1 MLINV
6 IMVYLINTKP
16 FQAKL
21 YENKFFEECIS
32 VKRKSHENKLKL
44 EMIKNPLR
52 QNEKL
57 NKIIKYCDT
66 YNLINIDIFVWT
78 TSKAPLYSNFQ
89 VSFFA
94 IHGFWKRKSLY
105 LPSHIN

>member
-16 FQAKL
+16 FQGRL

-52 QNEKL
+52 HNAKL
-57 NKIIKYCDT
+57 NKIIKYCDI

-89 VSFFA
+89 VSFLRYMDFGNA
-94 IHGFWKRKSLY
+94 KVYTYPRT
-105 LPSHIN
+105 